1 MITTI
6 TIRTKLVQTGS
17 NQKTFKQQLFEQK
30 LFEQQLF
37 ERKIFEQKLF
47 GTKIFRTKTFRTEQC
62 LPLAA
67 SSAYQN
73 HFVSVKWFALASHS
87 NYCHQSRP
95 SAFSVAF
102 LA

>member
-1 MITTI
+1 
-6 TIRTKLVQTGS
+6 
-17 NQKTFKQQLFEQK
+17 
-30 LFEQQLF
+30 
-37 ERKIFEQKLF
+37 
-47 GTKIFRTKTFRTEQC
+47 
-62 LPLAA
+62 LAA